1 MSNDIRLGGTLHFSE
16 SEKYLADKIKEF
28 NSSRDITKFIEHFIR
43 LAFDSPDSFKREEDF
58 EKAMSFL
65 DKHGVTKGYAD
76 YIAGVRKEL
85 SEMRKMVEEVHS
97 MCLDMYTLSKVSKT
111 IGLEDK
117 SKNTAKANFLVE
129 KQLNDLTRKLGLDSY
144 MITSQSDTELEDS
157 AERALE
163 YIITR
168 YSNIIDGLKS
178 DVQVAQVPVQQVAQM
193 QQMQVQQ
200 VVTPVQQ
207 VQQVV
212 AVPIQVQQAPHFET
226 QVETPTQTI
235 EEESSQPEEN
245 NNTID
250 DDAIINYGDDDFG
263 DDDMFKPMSMP
274 TGLQNYDKLFKN
286 S

>member
-144 MITSQSDTELEDS
+144 MITSQSDTELEDN

-163 YIITR
+163 YIVTR
-168 YSNIIDGLKS
+168 YSNIIDEIKS
-178 DVQVAQVPVQQVAQM
+178 DVQVVPQVPAQVVTPVQQVVKP
-193 QQMQVQQ
+193 VQQ
-200 VVTPVQQ
+200 VQQ

-212 AVPIQVQQAPHFET
+212 AVPVQVQQVPQFEE
-226 QVETPTQTI
+226 QVETQTI
-235 EEESSQPEEN
+235 EEVSSQPEEN
-245 NNTID
+245 KNTLD
-250 DDAIINYGDDDFG
+250 DDDIINYGDDDFG
-263 DDDMFKPMSMP
+263 DDDMFKPMSKP
-274 TGLQNYDKLFKN
+274 TGLRNYDKLFKN